1 MRVLKENTLKYEPFS
16 KTLQYFTKG
25 GDTEEYK
32 RISFETHQ
40 SKTNLF
46 EKYSYLIQNLFSFQK
61 SVAELKT
68 PEEIHNLFSQYVK
81 RIVASK
87 EVDLFLFDDT
97 KRNLVAV
104 NPNVSSLQNNL
115 VNKAYKNGILDWI
128 FETQK
133 PTLIPDLNSYTG
145 EGVRLYQTIFPVNYV
160 KNNIGV
166 LSLLGPANKI
176 SENSIENQTIYVLLG
191 IIVPQIIS
199 FNHRKTI
206 NKLYDEV
213 QLYESKLNNDFKL
226 YAVGEF
232 AEGIIQD
239 MLNSLQVIQSGVDY
253 IESTNT
259 AIENEIF
266 EKIKERISR
275 LSSLSQKLLKFNDI
289 NTGKTKQNLPC
300 DINNVIKEFYGI
312 INSTLKNMGLEC
324 ALDLEEHL
332 PPILTSPKEI
342 KQILTN
348 IFSMI
353 KKKSKSGSGIVIQT
367 KYINEIVILSVFI
380 TDYWENFG
388 EPSDYVSNLTVKII
402 QELMKKSEG
411 KVEFDSLPLKGTSI
425 HLLFPLKRKLKE

>member
-1 MRVLKENTLKYEPFS
+1 MRLIKENTLKYEPFS
-16 KTLQYFTKG
+16 KSLQYFTKG
-25 GDTEEYK
+25 TDDGDFK
-32 RISFETHQ
+32 LISFETHQ
-40 SKTNLF
+40 NKTNLF
-46 EKYSYLIQNLFSFQK
+46 EKYSYLVQNLFSFQK
-61 SVAELKT
+61 SIAELKT
-68 PEEIHNLFSQYVK
+68 PEEIHDLFSQYIK
-81 RIVASK
+81 KIVTSK

-104 NPNVSSLQNNL
+104 NPKVSAMQYNL
-115 VNKAYKNGILDWI
+115 VNKAFKNGILDWI

-133 PTLIPDLNSYTG
+133 PTLIPELNSYTG

-160 KNNIGV
+160 KNNLGV

-176 SENSIENQTIYVLLG
+176 SEDSLENQAVYILLG

-199 FNHRKTI
+199 YNQRKTI

-213 QLYESKLNNDFKL
+213 QLYESKLSNDFKL

-253 IESTNT
+253 IESANNG
-259 AIENEIF
+259 IEPDIF

-275 LSSLSQKLLKFNDI
+275 LSGLSQKLLKFNDV
-289 NTGKTKQNLPC
+289 NAPLAKQNIPC
-300 DINNVIKEFYGI
+300 EINNVIKEFYSI
-312 INSTLKNMGLEC
+312 IKSTLKNLELEC
-324 ALDLEEHL
+324 ELDLEEHL
-332 PPILTSPKEI
+332 PPILTTPKEI

-353 KKKSKSGSGIVIQT
+353 KKKAKKGSGIVIQT
-367 KYINEIVILSVFI
+367 KYINEIIILSVFI

-388 EPSDYVSNLTVKII
+388 EPSDYISNLTVKII
-402 QELMKKSEG
+402 KELMKKSEG
-411 KVEFDSLPLKGTSI
+411 KAEFDSLPLKGTSI

>member
-1 MRVLKENTLKYEPFS
+1 MRLIKENTLKYEPFS

-25 GDTEEYK
+25 DAEDYK
-32 RISFETHQ
+32 KITIETYQ

-46 EKYSYLIQNLFSFQK
+46 EKYNYIFHHLYNFQK
-61 SVAELKT
+61 AIGDLKT
-68 PEEIHNLFSQYVK
+68 SEEIHELFGQYIK
-81 RIVASK
+81 RIITSK
-87 EVDLFLFDDT
+87 EVDLFLFDAS

-104 NPNVSSLQNNL
+104 SPKASSMQINL

-128 FETQK
+128 FDTKK
-133 PTLIPDLNSYTG
+133 PTVIPDLNSYTS
-145 EGVRLYQTIFPVNYV
+145 EGAKLYQTIFPISYIN
-160 KNNIGV
+160 NNIGV
-166 LSLLGPANKI
+166 LSVLGPANKI
-176 SENSIENQTIYVLLG
+176 SESSLENQAVSILLG
-191 IIVPQIIS
+191 IVVPQIIS
-199 FNHRKTI
+199 LNQKKTI

-253 IESTNT
+253 IESMNK
-259 AIENEIF
+259 EIDSDIV
-266 EKIKERISR
+266 EKIRERISR
-275 LSSLSQKLLKFNDI
+275 LSGLSQKLLKFNDV
-289 NTGKTKQNLPC
+289 NSNNSKQNLPC
-300 DINNVIKEFYGI
+300 ELNNVIKEFYGI
-312 INSTLKNMGLEC
+312 INSTLTNLGLEC

-353 KKKSKSGSGIVIQT
+353 KKKSKSGCGIVIQT
-367 KYINEIVILSVFI
+367 RYINEVVVLSVFI

-388 EPSDYVSNLTVKII
+388 NSSDYISNLTIKII
-402 QELMKKSEG
+402 KELMKKSEG
-411 KVEFDSLPLKGTSI
+411 KAEFDSLPLKGTSI